1 MDRESIHE
9 SLTKKLESKSANLA
23 HFADLV
29 NDYMNFWDVKNA
41 LNDDLKARGVMYTD
55 KSSVGVDMQKNNPS
69 TKELVMVNRQMLSI
83 LKELGF
89 NTSDIGANDGDDEM

>member
-1 MDRESIHE
+1 MERKKVHE
-9 SLTKKLESKSANLA
+9 SLTKQLESKSANLD

-41 LNDDLKARGVMYTD
+41 LSEDIKTRGVMYKD
-55 KSSVGVDMQKNNPS
+55 KSSVGVSMQKNNPS

-83 LKELGF
+83 LKELGLSTE
-89 NTSDIGANDGDDEM
+89 NAAMSEEDEL